1 LAAADNKQERP
12 EEATLESIRRISR
25 DKFVLIYFAGPSL
38 HIFAAAAAIHLAP
51 QSRKREPFFV
61 DKEERIELE
70 A

>member
-1 LAAADNKQERP
+1 MGAADNKQERP

-38 HIFAAAAAIHLAP
+38 HIFAAAAIHLAP